1 MLIIIEGP
9 DGSGKTTL
17 TKKIIEKFNFQ
28 YYKENLTYH
37 QRLLPDYNGYK
48 HYFELL
54 EMLRFSDKDY
64 VCDRLHLG
72 DFVNPLI
79 YKDGR
84 DPLTIEEIEQIEFG
98 IRDNT
103 ILIGAI
109 ADQKFIRDSLS
120 VRGDDVAQPQ
130 NIKYMNYLYKLA
142 YDFSTIKNKILWD
155 VSQDKNYLKIFSE
168 LEKKLKFLNKIK

>member
-9 DGSGKTTL
+9 DGCGKTTL
-17 TKKIIEKFNFQ
+17 AKKISQKYNFE

-37 QRLLPDYNGYK
+37 QRLSSDYNGYK

-54 EMLRFSDKDY
+54 EMLRLSGKNY

-84 DPLTIEEIEQIEFG
+84 DPLTVAQIKEIEMCIK
-98 IRDNT
+98 DDSL
-103 ILIGAI
+103 LIASI
-109 ADQKFIRDSLS
+109 ADYKFVIESLS
-120 VRGDDVAQPQ
+120 IRGDDIAEPK
-130 NIKYMNYLYKLA
+130 NIKYMSFLYKLA
-142 YDFSTIKNKILWD
+142 FDFSTIKNKILWD
-155 VSQDKNYLKIFSE
+155 VSQDKNYIKIFE
-168 LEKKLKFLNKIK
+168 KLEKIKNN

>member
-1 MLIIIEGP
+1 VLIIVEGA

-17 TKKIIEKFNFQ
+17 VKEISKKFNFE
-28 YYKENLTYH
+28 YYKESLTYA
-37 QRLLPDYNGYK
+37 QRLSSDYDGYK

-54 EMLRFSDKDY
+54 EVLRFSNKNY

-84 DPLTIEEIEQIEFG
+84 DPLTFEQIEQIEFG
-98 IRDNT
+98 IKENA
-103 ILIGAI
+103 ILVGAI
-109 ADQKFIRDSLS
+109 ADKNFIRDSLS
-120 VRGDDVAQPQ
+120 IRGDDVAEPQ

-142 YDFSTIKNKILWD
+142 FDLSSIKNKILWD
-155 VSQDKNYLKIFSE
+155 VSVDKNYLKIFSE
-168 LEKKLKFLNKIK
+168 LEKKIKFLNKI

>member
-1 MLIIIEGP
+1 MLIIVEGA

-17 TKKIIEKFNFQ
+17 VKEISKKFNFE
-28 YYKENLTYH
+28 YYKESLTYA
-37 QRLLPDYNGYK
+37 QRLSSDYDGYK

-54 EMLRFSDKDY
+54 EMLRFSSKNY

-84 DPLTIEEIEQIEFG
+84 DPLTFEQIEQIEFG
-98 IRDNT
+98 IKENA

-109 ADQKFIRDSLS
+109 ADKNFIRDSLS
-120 VRGDDVAQPQ
+120 IRGDDIAEPQ

-142 YDFSTIKNKILWD
+142 FDLSSIKNKILWD
-155 VSQDKNYLKIFSE
+155 VSVDKKYLKIFSE
-168 LEKKLKFLNKIK
+168 LEKKINFLNRI

>member
-17 TKKIIEKFNFQ
+17 VKKISEKYGFEYF
-28 YYKENLTYH
+28 KESLTYH
-37 QRLLPDYNGYK
+37 QRLQPSYNAYK

-54 EMLRFSDKDY
+54 EMLKLSNKDY

-72 DFVNPLI
+72 DFVNPLV

-84 DPLTIEEIEQIEFG
+84 DPLTIEQINEIEFSITDEA
-98 IRDNT
+98 

-109 ADQKFIRDSLS
+109 ADPNFIRDSLS
-120 VRGDDVAQPQ
+120 IRGDDVAEPQ
-130 NIKYMNYLYKLA
+130 NIKYMHYLYKLG
-142 YDFSTIKNKILWD
+142 FNLSSIKNKILWD
-155 VSQDKNYLKIFSE
+155 VSSDKNYIKIFEE
-168 LEKKLKFLNKIK
+168 LEKKLKFFNRI